1 VIPGYEEPGRE
12 LVADELVVRDD
23 PLSWELTE
31 NCAFASRFAYA
42 SE

>member
-1 VIPGYEEPGRE
+1 
-12 LVADELVVRDD
+12 VADELVVHDD
-23 PLSWELTE
+23 PFSWELTE

>member
-1 VIPGYEEPGRE
+1 VH
-12 LVADELVVRDD
+12 DD
-23 PLSWELTE
+23 PFSWELTE

>member
-1 VIPGYEEPGRE
+1 
-12 LVADELVVRDD
+12 VRDD
-23 PLSWELTE
+23 PFSWELTE

>member
-1 VIPGYEEPGRE
+1 
-12 LVADELVVRDD
+12 LVVHDE
-23 PLSWELTE
+23 PFSWELVE

>member
-1 VIPGYEEPGRE
+1 LRAATSPGRE
-12 LVADELVVRDD
+12 LVAHELIVHDD